1 MPDFTPGV
9 GHNSG
14 RVEEPGKSWRTHVW
28 AKARKQLMP
37 TLPIEVVRRRV
48 ARAKELGLPYKTY
61 AGLRASSGDDLIGFM
76 FSNNALDVLRRAD
89 KVAANKA
96 AKIEA
101 LKDTRTIGLAQ
112 APTTPSQLIPPLQ
125 TAHTAPK
132 PLAPWVQKR
141 EHLRRVFA
149 HAGRPSS
156 RFVLI
161 CDTAMER
168 EWVEAGR
175 MAGALPAQ
183 TFFEVTQ

>member
-1 MPDFTPGV
+1 MAGI

-14 RVEEPGKSWRTHVW
+14 RVDEPGKSWRSHVW
-28 AKARKQLMP
+28 GKARQQLMP

-61 AGLRASSGDDLIGFM
+61 AGLRAASGDDLIGFM

-89 KVAANKA
+89 KVAADKA
-96 AKIEA
+96 AKIAA
-101 LKDTRTIGLAQ
+101 LKDTRTVGLAQ
-112 APTTPSQLIPPLQ
+112 APTLPSQLAPPLDI
-125 TAHTAPK
+125 AHAAPN

-141 EHLRRVFA
+141 EVLRNVFA
-149 HAGRPSS
+149 QTGRPSS

-168 EWVEAGR
+168 EWVDAGR
-175 MAGALPAQ
+175 LAGALPAQ
-183 TFFEVTQ
+183 AFFEVTQ